1 MNRDEKRAMQ
11 RVVKAYDRGLRSI
24 HSEFE
29 DEINRM
35 KDKENDK
42 LDNMSSAFESG
53 HTVDQIN
60 ESIEML
66 NTILG
71 KADEIITN
79 LDDILSEAGISSDY
93 KEVARRTKI
102 IPEKKDASF
111 HALFSSSLL
120 KRLKE
125 ESFHTGLS
133 MNEIVCQALQKE
145 LKDPG

>member
-42 LDNMSSAFESG
+42 LDNMSSVFESG
-53 HTVDQIN
+53 RAVDQIN

-66 NTILG
+66 NNILG
-71 KADEIITN
+71 KADEIITD
-79 LDDILSEAGISSDY
+79 LDDILSEAGVSSDY
-93 KEVARRTKI
+93 KEVPRRTKI

-111 HALFSSSLL
+111 HALLSSSLL

-125 ESFHTGLS
+125 ESKRTGLS
-133 MNEIVCQALQKE
+133 MNEIVCQTLQKE
-145 LKDPG
+145 LKDPD